1 MDELCT
7 NLSSL
12 ETRHLGLLKISFLWF
27 LLKEVQYD
35 SEHFLQTSNIYFTE
49 KKNIYDLLFEQ
60 QFLVPSVR
68 SEIHKITF
76 ALAILS

>member
-1 MDELCT
+1 MIVNT
-7 NLSSL
+7 FYK
-12 ETRHLGLLKISFLWF
+12 HQI
-27 LLKEVQYD
+27 YI
-35 SEHFLQTSNIYFTE
+35 LQR
-49 KKNIYDLLFEQ
+49 KNIYDLLFEQ

>member
-12 ETRHLGLLKISFLWF
+12 ETRRLGLLKISFLWF

-49 KKNIYDLLFEQ
+49 KNIYDLLFKQ

>member
-35 SEHFLQTSNIYFTE
+35 SEHFLQTSNIYFSE
-49 KKNIYDLLFEQ
+49 KKHQ
-60 QFLVPSVR
+60 
-68 SEIHKITF
+68 
-76 ALAILS
+76 